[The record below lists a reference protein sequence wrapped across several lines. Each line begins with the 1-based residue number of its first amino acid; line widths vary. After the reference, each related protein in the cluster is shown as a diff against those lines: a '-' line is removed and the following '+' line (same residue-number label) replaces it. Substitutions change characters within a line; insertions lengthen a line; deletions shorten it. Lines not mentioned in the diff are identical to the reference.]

1 MGLEPQLFHII
12 RVVANGSHK
21 AKHRHDQCHGQND
34 HIKHVAGEIAQVN
47 QHSFA
52 QGHEDQAGFE
62 AEVEELMNA
71 LHDER
76 LDKVQ

>member
-21 AKHRHDQCHGQND
+21 AIHRHDQGHGQND
-34 HIKHVAGEIAQVN
+34 YIKHVARKIAQVN

-62 AEVEELMNA
+62 AEVEELMNVTHSKH
-71 LHDER
+71 L
-76 LDKVQ
+76 KQVQ